1 MERLVKILRA
11 RDNGTFVVN
20 PMGTFT
26 GYGGYVG
33 INPYREHAGEAS
45 EELGELVLELLEQS
59 GPTGFRIEEI
69 EPYRED
75 TTDPETDRVREA
87 HIPKT
92 SSTAAM
98 AKRYARAQ
106 VSRKDRQKSW
116 KITTYRYDSTRKL
129 DVPDLMKSPDRLPLL
144 ASVGVANHVIRQ
156 VLAESAVSRCGADQA
171 VPVPLQWLHV
181 SGVKEDQP
189 PRLDRS
195 HLHRDRLVLDQQG
208 SLHQERNPPA
218 RARALRS
225 GRRRAPHGR

>member
-129 DVPDLMKSPDRLPLL
+129 DVTDEEVRVPCKEGP
-144 ASVGVANHVIRQ
+144 
-156 VLAESAVSRCGADQA
+156 SA
-171 VPVPLQWLHV
+171 L
-181 SGVKEDQP
+181 
-189 PRLDRS
+189 
-195 HLHRDRLVLDQQG
+195 
-208 SLHQERNPPA
+208 
-218 RARALRS
+218 
-225 GRRRAPHGR
+225 GRRILELLEV